1 VKDNN
6 NFLTE
11 IASKYSAP
19 DLNNL
24 IANKSPQ
31 EVITIIKRFEYDQL
45 SPQEREIKDK
55 KIKKHYSLE
64 ENAVLTDDQ
73 INEFCYK
80 VAVGEINENSIK
92 LENNNSEQIKPKEN
106 NILKI
111 VGICAFIVAGGILL
125 VLLIRKRKKH

>member
-24 IANKSPQ
+24 IDNKSPQ

-45 SPQEREIKDK
+45 SPQEKEIKDK
-55 KIKKHYSLE
+55 KIKKHYSLV
-64 ENAVLTDDQ
+64 ENAVLTDSQ
-73 INEFCYK
+73 INDYLYK
-80 VAVGEINENSIK
+80 MAIGEIDENK

-111 VGICAFIVAGGILL
+111 AGICAFIIVGSGLL